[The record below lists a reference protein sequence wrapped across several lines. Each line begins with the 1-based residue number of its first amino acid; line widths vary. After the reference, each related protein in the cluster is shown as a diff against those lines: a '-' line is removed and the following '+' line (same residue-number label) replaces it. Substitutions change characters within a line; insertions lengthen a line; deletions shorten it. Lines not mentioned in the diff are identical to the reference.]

1 MNQRDS
7 SPLPPV
13 TGLRGDY
20 SRMASDWTVP
30 QDPRAYSS
38 EEQDIWR
45 TLLRR
50 QSRLARQHACAQF
63 LTGLAQL
70 DIDERI
76 PDFARASDVLA
87 RRTGWRVVGVP
98 GLIPD
103 DMFYAHLAN
112 RRFPVTVWIRR
123 RDELDYLVEPDLFHD
138 FFGHV
143 PLLADP
149 VFADYMQAYGQR
161 GVEAGAANVHRLARL
176 YWYSVE
182 FGLFRSDAGLKVF
195 GAGIISSAKET
206 LYAIGSPVPARIA
219 FDARRVMRTAYEI
232 DKLQRTYFV
241 LDDFRQLFEATQVD
255 FPSLYAELAQQPE
268 IPTGAVLPG
277 ERLIPLAGLRQAA

>member
-1 MNQRDS
+1 MLQP
-7 SPLPPV
+7 SPSP
-13 TGLRGDY
+13 TAGLRGDY
-20 SRMASDWTVP
+20 SRMQADWTVP
-30 QDPRAYSS
+30 QDPRRYGA

-50 QSRLARQHACAQF
+50 QSGLARQHACPQF
-63 LTGLAQL
+63 LGGLAQL

-76 PDFARASDVLA
+76 PDFSQVSDALA

-103 DMFYAHLAN
+103 DVFYGHLAH

-161 GVEAGAANVHRLARL
+161 GVEAGAANIHRLARL
-176 YWYSVE
+176 YWYTVE
-182 FGLFRSDAGLKVF
+182 FGLIRSEEGVKVF

-219 FDARRVMRTAYEI
+219 FDAGRVMRTAYEI

-241 LDDFRQLFEATQVD
+241 LDDFRQLFDATQVD
-255 FPSLYAELAQQPE
+255 FPPLYAALARQPE
-268 IPTGAVLPG
+268 IPTGTVLPH
-277 ERLIPLAGLRQAA
+277 ERLIAAAALPQAA

>member
-1 MNQRDS
+1 
-7 SPLPPV
+7 
-13 TGLRGDY
+13 
-20 SRMASDWTVP
+20 MATDWTVP
-30 QDPRAYSS
+30 QEPGAYDA
-38 EEQDIWR
+38 EAHDVWR

-50 QSRLARQHACAQF
+50 QSGLAREHACAAF
-63 LTGLAQL
+63 LRGLSCL
-70 DIDERI
+70 DIDDRI
-76 PDFARASDVLA
+76 PDFARVSDALQ

-103 DMFYAHLAN
+103 DIFYGHLAH

-161 GVEAGAANVHRLARL
+161 GIEAGSANVHRLARL
-176 YWYSVE
+176 YWYTVE
-182 FGLFRSDAGLKVF
+182 FGLIRDGDGVKVV
-195 GAGIISSAKET
+195 GAGIISSARET
-206 LYAIGSPVPARIA
+206 LYATGSPVPARIA
-219 FDARRVMRTAYEI
+219 FDAGRVMRTAYEI

-241 LDDFRQLFEATQVD
+241 LDDFRQLYDATQLD
-255 FPSLYAELAQQPE
+255 FPALYARLTRLPE
-268 IPTGAVLPG
+268 IPAGAVLAG
-277 ERLIPLAGLRQAA
+277 ERPLPVTPLPQAA

>member
-1 MNQRDS
+1 MNQS
-7 SPLPPV
+7 STLS
-13 TGLRGDY
+13 TEGLRGDY
-20 SRMASDWTVP
+20 AAMAADWTVA
-30 QDPRAYSS
+30 QDPAAYDA
-38 EEQDIWR
+38 EQQDIWR

-50 QSRLARQHACAQF
+50 QSGLARQHGCPEF
-63 LTGLAQL
+63 LAGLAQL

-76 PDFARASDVLA
+76 PHFARVSETLQ
-87 RRTGWRVVGVP
+87 RRTGWQVVGVP

-103 DMFYAHLAN
+103 DVFYAHLAN

-161 GVEAGAANVHRLARL
+161 GVEAGPANVHRLARL
-176 YWYSVE
+176 YWYTVE
-182 FGLFRSDAGLKVF
+182 FGLIRTTAGLKVF
-195 GAGIISSAKET
+195 GAGIISSATET
-206 LYAIGSPVPARIA
+206 RYAIGSPVPARIA

-241 LDDFRQLFEATQVD
+241 LDSFRQLFEATQVD
-255 FPSLYAELAQQPE
+255 FPSLYESLARQPE
-268 IPTGAVLPG
+268 IATGSVLPH
-277 ERLIPLAGLRQAA
+277 ERPIVVTPVPQAA

>member
-1 MNQRDS
+1 MNMPD
-7 SPLPPV
+7 
-13 TGLRGDY
+13 TTNLRGDY
-20 SRMASDWTVP
+20 GAMARDWTVRQP
-30 QDPRAYSS
+30 AEGYSAS
-38 EEQDIWR
+38 EQDTWR

-50 QSRLARQHACAQF
+50 QSLLARRHACPEF
-63 LTGLAQL
+63 LAGLTAL

-76 PDFARASDVLA
+76 PHFDRASDMLEK
-87 RRTGWRVVGVP
+87 RTGWRIVAVP

-103 DMFYAHLAN
+103 DAFYAHLAA

-123 RDELDYLVEPDLFHD
+123 HDELDYLAEPDLFHD

-161 GVEAGAANVHRLARL
+161 GVEAGPANIHRLARL
-176 YWYSVE
+176 YWYTVE
-182 FGLFRSDAGLKVF
+182 FGLIRTADGPKVY
-195 GAGIISSAKET
+195 GAGIISSARET
-206 LYAIGSPVPARIA
+206 LYAIESDIPQRLP

-241 LDDFRQLFEATQVD
+241 LDDFRQLFDATQVD
-255 FPSLYAELAQQPE
+255 FPKLYAELASLPE
-268 IPTGAVLPG
+268 LPNGPSSPTAH
-277 ERLIPLAGLRQAA
+277 AA

>member
-1 MNQRDS
+1 MTMQ
-7 SPLPPV
+7 SPSPFD
-13 TGLRGDY
+13 GLRGDY
-20 SRMASDWTVP
+20 SRMNADWTVP
-30 QDPRAYSS
+30 QDPRAYSA
-38 EEQDIWR
+38 EEQDVWR

-50 QSRLARQHACAQF
+50 QSGLARQHGCPEF
-63 LTGLAQL
+63 LAGLSRL

-76 PDFARASDVLA
+76 PDFARVSDTLQ

-103 DMFYAHLAN
+103 DAFYGHLAA

-143 PLLADP
+143 PLLAEP

-176 YWYSVE
+176 YWYTVE
-182 FGLFRSDAGLKVF
+182 FGLIRSGAGLKVF

-206 LYAIGSPVPARIA
+206 LYAMGSPVPARVP
-219 FDARRVMRTAYEI
+219 FEARRVMRTAYEI

-241 LDDFRQLFEATQVD
+241 LDDFRQLFDATQVD
-255 FPSLYAELAQQPE
+255 FPPLYAELARLPE
-268 IPTGAVLPG
+268 IATGTVLPD
-277 ERLIPLAGLRQAA
+277 ERPLSVIPLPQAA

>member
-1 MNQRDS
+1 MTES
-7 SPLPPV
+7 SSLS
-13 TGLRGDY
+13 TEGLRGDY
-20 SRMASDWTVP
+20 TRMATDWTVA
-30 QDPRAYSS
+30 QDPAAYDS
-38 EEQDIWR
+38 EQQDIWR

-50 QSRLARQHACAQF
+50 QSGLARRHGCPEF
-63 LTGLAQL
+63 LAGLAQL

-76 PDFARASDVLA
+76 PDFARVSETLQ

-103 DMFYAHLAN
+103 DVFYSHLAN

-161 GVEAGAANVHRLARL
+161 GVEAGPANVHRLARL
-176 YWYSVE
+176 YWYTVE
-182 FGLFRSDAGLKVF
+182 FGLIRTDAGLKVF

-206 LYAIGSPVPARIA
+206 TYAIGSPVPARIA

-241 LDDFRQLFEATQVD
+241 LDNFRQLFEATQVD
-255 FPSLYAELAQQPE
+255 FPSLYETLARQPE
-268 IPTGAVLPG
+268 IATGTVLPH
-277 ERLIPLAGLRQAA
+277 ERPIVVTTMPQAA

>member
-1 MNQRDS
+1 MTES
-7 SPLPPV
+7 SALS
-13 TGLRGDY
+13 TEGLRGDY
-20 SRMASDWTVP
+20 TRMAADWTVT
-30 QDPRAYSS
+30 QDPATYDS
-38 EEQDIWR
+38 EQQDIWR

-50 QSRLARQHACAQF
+50 QSGLAREHGCPEF
-63 LTGLAQL
+63 LAGLAQL

-76 PDFARASDVLA
+76 PDFARVSETLR

-103 DMFYAHLAN
+103 DAFYSHLAN

-161 GVEAGAANVHRLARL
+161 GVEAGPANVHRLARL
-176 YWYSVE
+176 YWYTVE
-182 FGLFRSDAGLKVF
+182 FGLIRSDAGLKVF
-195 GAGIISSAKET
+195 GAGIISSATET
-206 LYAIGSPVPARIA
+206 QYAIGSSVPARIA

-255 FPSLYAELAQQPE
+255 FPSLYTALAQQPE
-268 IPTGAVLPG
+268 IPTGTVLPH
-277 ERLIPLAGLRQAA
+277 ERPIVVTTMPQAA

>member
-1 MNQRDS
+1 MQSPS
-7 SPLPPV
+7 SFD
-13 TGLRGDY
+13 GLRGDY
-20 SRMASDWTVP
+20 SRMNADWTVP
-30 QDPRAYSS
+30 QDPHAYSAD
-38 EEQDIWR
+38 EQDIWH

-50 QSRLARQHACAQF
+50 QSGLARQHGCPEF
-63 LTGLAQL
+63 LAGLARL

-76 PDFARASDVLA
+76 PDFERVSDMLE

-103 DMFYAHLAN
+103 DAFYGHLAQ

-143 PLLADP
+143 PLLAEP

-176 YWYSVE
+176 YWYTVE
-182 FGLFRSDAGLKVF
+182 FGLIRSGAGVKVF

-206 LYAIGSPVPARIA
+206 LYAMGSPVPARIP
-219 FDARRVMRTAYEI
+219 FNARRVMRTAYEI

-241 LDDFRQLFEATQVD
+241 LDDFRQLFDATQVD
-255 FPSLYAELAQQPE
+255 FLPLYAELARLPE
-268 IPTGAVLPG
+268 IATGTVLPD
-277 ERLIPLAGLRQAA
+277 ERPLSVTLLPQAA